1 MMKNIL
7 RSGILVLA
15 ICFAFAG
22 IAQADTFDLG
32 ATVQPPAGPI
42 TGWTATATFHASGGT
57 WSLGFFFNNN
67 TNNTVDVNSWALQLF
82 NARAGESFTIASHT
96 IALTGGGSPVN
107 WNFFA
112 DDKLNNGGTPDR
124 NSTTNKGWMC
134 ADTSSGGTLYP
145 QQINAEGSLDFDLS
159 GTYTG
164 TTPVQLDLMAS
175 GCVVA
180 GTCSLDGG
188 NSDGNKWAISGKG
201 TTNVPEPASL
211 TLLGLGGLLGV
222 PFLRRRK

>member
-22 IAQADTFDLG
+22 IAQADAFDLG

-82 NARAGESFTIASHT
+82 NAQAGESFSIGSSPQPT
-96 IALTGGGSPVN
+96 LTGGGAVVP
-107 WNFFA
+107 WNFNA
-112 DDKLNNGGTPDR
+112 DDKLNNGSAVC
-124 NSTTNKGWMC
+124 NSQSTKGWMC
-134 ADTSSGGTLYP
+134 ADTSSGGSLDP
-145 QQINAEGSLDFDLS
+145 QQIDAGGTLDFDLS

-175 GCVVA
+175 GCVLA

-188 NSDGNKWAISGKG
+188 KSDGNKWAISGKG
-201 TTNVPEPASL
+201 TTKVPEPASL

>member
-1 MMKNIL
+1 MIKNIL
-7 RSGILVLA
+7 RSAILVLA
-15 ICFAFAG
+15 ICLAFAG
-22 IAQADTFDLG
+22 IAQADAFDLG

-42 TGWTATATFHASGGT
+42 TDWTATATFHASGGT

-82 NARAGESFTIASHT
+82 NARAGESFTVNASPT
-96 IALTGGGSPVN
+96 IALTGGGLVN

-112 DDKLNNGGTPDR
+112 DDKLNNGGTPDC
-124 NSTTNKGWMC
+124 NSTATKGWMC
-134 ADTSSGGTLYP
+134 ADTSSGGTLHP
-145 QQINAEGSLDFDLS
+145 QQINAGGTLDFDLS

-180 GTCSLDGG
+180 GTCSWDGG

-201 TTNVPEPASL
+201 TTNVPEPTSL
-211 TLLGLGGLLGV
+211 TLLGLGLLGV